1 MDDGSPALEVGF
13 AINPEGSFET
23 LRQLQAAMD
32 TAEARIVADAAQI
45 ERATGGMV
53 SLGGAT
59 AQITSFGNAASRELA
74 SAAREMA
81 RAEKSGEALSRQL
94 DRQSATFGKSR
105 EELRHMKVET
115 AALAAEQQG
124 LTELA
129 GRLRAQEQ
137 AIYDQEFSA
146 MRQASGQANALAED
160 KAEAARRA
168 VAAAEAEATAVRE
181 AAWAYQMF
189 EARVRDGA
197 KAMREMEAAQKAVD
211 RDTSAAKLRVEA
223 DAAARLAQEHQRLAA
238 VVRGS
243 QAAQEADAVAAE
255 RLRMSTD
262 PLYAATKRLNDEIA
276 ESTRLYHAGVTAQG
290 EYERQQSVLTGRLAG
305 VTRQSDLVNNA
316 IGGIGTNGKLAGHHV
331 QNLAFQFQDLSLGF
345 GSALASSEPV
355 KMMLM
360 TLAQQGFQIQGI
372 MSQAGI
378 GIRGVGAAFLDM
390 SKSVLLA
397 TVTNPVLMGIAAAAA
412 LAAGAIKLMQSAAN
426 DGQDMKAY
434 AASLG
439 LTEKEI
445 RNLDNVTVTFGDTTK
460 AVFQVAGAAIWGAI
474 GPAVTQVWD
483 VMKEWA
489 TWIGSGVKDAVNFMI
504 GGFVGAYNA
513 ITKSWRMFP
522 AVMGD
527 VFYSAV
533 NASVGAINTLV
544 QKAVDGLN
552 SFITASNMV
561 LDKVGL
567 GLPKLTAPQ
576 IAAAKNEYAG
586 AGAEFGKT
594 LQDEVKK
601 AMGKDYL
608 GNLASGVSG
617 AVSAQARKN
626 ALDRIRADALE
637 KGYLDPET
645 AKTDKH
651 AEKLARDAEA
661 IEAQIRNLYALADA
675 YGVSGAAAM
684 VAEARVKAESAA
696 IKQRADIEA
705 AVDRQIRLAVA
716 QRVSDAAKATAAAR
730 EQVAAQRDINAM
742 VAAGLAPAEQA
753 ADLIRDRIADLPL
766 LAAIEVAQQ
775 RGLADEVRKSTRQL
789 EDQRKVRAELRKEE
803 ATAKYQTAMFAG
815 DDRLAELREE
825 LRLVGATDDVRVRAL
840 TTLKA
845 TRDAKLLTDDPEQQA
860 NYVKMQVAIAVETQ
874 KVADATARL
883 NDELSFAADSWDLI
897 ANNVQNAA
905 RGMADAFGD
914 VGRAIGD
921 MASIY
926 AGYHADRARLDLQH
940 QENIRKAGDDQAAI
954 DRANARFALAT
965 ATSQIGLYGDMTS
978 AAKGFFKEGSS
989 GYKALETAEKA
1000 FRAVEFALSVRAM
1013 VQDATETASSVA
1025 KSGFRTATKAV
1036 EAVVS
1041 AIASLPF
1048 PLNIAAGAATIA
1060 ALAAIGVSVAG
1071 SFGGGKNTLPKANE
1085 GTGTVLGDAE
1095 AKSESI
1101 KRAIDSLKEVDT
1113 LMLGT
1118 SREMAAS
1125 LRSIE
1130 SQIGGFAA
1138 LLVRSG
1144 DINASDGVSQGFKP
1158 NAIGSILGSVPLV
1171 GGILKSLFGTKT
1183 SVVGSGLFGGA
1194 QSLQDILA
1202 GGYDAD
1208 YYSDV
1213 KKQKKFFGLTTST
1226 KYSTQY
1232 SDAAPELENQFT
1244 LILRQFNDAI
1254 IAAAG
1259 PLGAAT
1265 GEIQDRLN
1273 GFVVNIGKIDLQGLT
1288 GEEIEEKL
1296 SAVFGAAADDMARAA
1311 FPGIERFQEVG
1322 EGLFETLVR
1331 VASTVESVTSS
1342 LTMLGSSASLM
1353 SVDMKMSL
1361 ADQFDSIGDF
1371 TNAVDGYFETYYS
1384 KAEQAAA
1391 RTAQFASVFGTLG
1404 LVMPD
1409 TLAGFRSLVEAQD
1422 LTTAAGQATY
1432 ATLLQLAPAFAEL
1445 QSAMN
1450 GAKSAADILSER
1462 QDLER
1467 KLLELQGDTQA
1478 IRELDLAKLDESNR
1492 ALQEQIWA
1500 IQDAKEAADA
1510 AKQLKDA
1517 WTSVGDSIMD
1527 EVNRIR
1533 GLTDAA
1539 SGGSFA
1545 SLMGQF
1551 NAATTAARGGDQD
1564 AASSLPAL
1572 SQALL
1577 QAADLAATS
1586 RQELDRIQA
1595 QTAASLAETYAAIM
1609 AGGGSGNAGG
1619 SPVGV
1624 ATGVGAPT
1632 GTILSNAAAA
1642 AQLSATAP
1650 SANDDLAQE
1659 IKSLREEVAQMRN
1672 DNNAGHAATA
1682 GNTGAIKRK
1691 LEDVTAAS
1699 GGQAVSVAGV
1709 AA

>member
-94 DRQSATFGKSR
+94 ERQAATFGKSR

-129 GRLRAQEQ
+129 ARLRAQEQ
-137 AIYDQEFSA
+137 ALYDQEFAA
-146 MRQASGQANALAED
+146 MRLASAQANELAED
-160 KAEAARRA
+160 KAQAAHRA
-168 VAAAEAEATAVRE
+168 AMATQQETAALRE
-181 AAWAYQMF
+181 AAWAHQMF
-189 EARVRDGA
+189 EAAVRSGA
-197 KAMREMEAAQKAVD
+197 QAMREQEAVD
-211 RDTSAAKLRVEA
+211 RAAAAARADIDMRTRRFVQSIDPAAAAQQRFNTQMAEARALISAGAISLDQYAAKLR
-223 DAAARLAQEHQRLAA
+223 QE
-238 VVRGS
+238 
-243 QAAQEADAVAAE
+243 
-255 RLRMSTD
+255 
-262 PLYAATKRLNDEIA
+262 K
-276 ESTRLYHAGVTAQG
+276 
-290 EYERQQSVLTGRLAG
+290 
-305 VTRQSDLVNNA
+305 
-316 IGGIGTNGKLAGHHV
+316 
-331 QNLAFQFQDLSLGF
+331 
-345 GSALASSEPV
+345 SALE
-355 KMMLM
+355 
-360 TLAQQGFQIQGI
+360 T
-372 MSQAGI
+372 
-378 GIRGVGAAFLDM
+378 
-390 SKSVLLA
+390 
-397 TVTNPVLMGIAAAAA
+397 TNAA
-412 LAAGAIKLMQSAAN
+412 LARGAISAGAHRQAMMGASYQVQDFFTQVSMGANPINAFAVQSAQLAGQFAN
-426 DGQDMKAY
+426 VEGKAGAVARFFMGPWGLAITGGLMVLSMFTKGLLDGAS
-434 AASLG
+434 AA
-439 LTEKEI
+439 E
-445 RNLDNVTVTFGDTTK
+445 TK
-460 AVFQVAGAAIWGAI
+460 AKAS
-474 GPAVTQVWD
+474 
-483 VMKEWA
+483 KEL
-489 TWIGSGVKDAVNFMI
+489 KDAI
-504 GGFVGAYNA
+504 
-513 ITKSWRMFP
+513 
-522 AVMGD
+522 
-527 VFYSAV
+527 
-533 NASVGAINTLV
+533 
-544 QKAVDGLN
+544 
-552 SFITASNMV
+552 
-561 LDKVGL
+561 
-567 GLPKLTAPQ
+567 
-576 IAAAKNEYAG
+576 
-586 AGAEFGKT
+586 
-594 LQDEVKK
+594 
-601 AMGKDYL
+601 
-608 GNLASGVSG
+608 
-617 AVSAQARKN
+617 
-626 ALDRIRADALE
+626 DALE
-637 KGYLDPET
+637 KSTRAAVDTEWDQQRALLATAAATRQKALDTRADTIEQLANTRARLAAAIAESARPDPSRGQDGGMDFAMTQAGLLESKMTALDKQLADQQRDLQRTEVAFRDAQAAAVGGQIAANIDATAGATRRYQQQLSAINGEFRKSGDVEAYARARHMLEKGYASEQEAIRKARKEASAADRAAATET
-645 AKTDKH
+645 KRL
-651 AEKLARDAEA
+651 EKLGRESDAV
-661 IEAQIRNLYALADA
+661 EAQIRNFALLAEA
-675 YGVSGAAAM
+675 YGQSGGAALI
-684 VAEARVKAESAA
+684 AEARLKAESAA
-696 IKQRADIEA
+696 IKKRADTEA
-705 AVDRQIRLAVA
+705 LVSQQVRLAIA
-716 QRVSDAAKATAAAR
+716 ERISGTEQGNAAMRA
-730 EQVAAQRDINAM
+730 QVAAQAAVNAE
-742 VAAGLAPAEQA
+742 VAAGLIPAERA
-753 ADLIRDRIADLPL
+753 ADLMRDRIADLPL
-766 LAAIEVAQQ
+766 LAAIEAAQQ
-775 RGLADEVRKSTRQL
+775 RGLVQDVKAATQAL
-789 EDQRKVRAELRKEE
+789 EDQRKVRADLRKEE
-803 ATAKYQTAMFAG
+803 GTSKYQTAMFAG
-815 DDRLAELREE
+815 DDRLADLREE
-825 LRLVGATDDVRVRAL
+825 LRLVGATDDARIRAL

-845 TRDAKLLTDDPEQQA
+845 TRDAKLLTDDPEQQT

-883 NDELSFAADSWDLI
+883 NDELSFTADSWDLI

-905 RGMADAFGD
+905 RGMAEAFGD

-940 QENIRKAGDDQAAI
+940 QENMRKAGDDQAAI

-1409 TLAGFRSLVEAQD
+1409 TLAAFRSLVEAQD

-1517 WTSVGDSIMD
+1517 WASVGDSIMD

-1539 SGGSFA
+1539 GGGSFA

-1564 AASSLPAL
+1564 AASSLPGL

-1577 QAADLAATS
+1577 QAAELAATS

-1672 DNNAGHAATA
+1672 DNNAGHAANA
-1682 GNTGAIKRK
+1682 SKTGQIVRK

>member
-1 MDDGSPALEVGF
+1 MDGADEPTLGIRLE
-13 AINPEGSFET
+13 I
-23 LRQLQAAMD
+23 D
-32 TAEARIVADAAQI
+32 TSTSTSEVEYYQSVVNSAEAQTVASFSKMEKAA
-45 ERATGGMV
+45 AGMINSGPIIAEV
-53 SLGGAT
+53 T
-59 AQITSFGNAASRELA
+59 AIGNANSKVAQ
-74 SAAREMA
+74 SAAREFA
-81 RAEKSGEALSRQL
+81 KIERSGEGLIKNLQRQAEAYGL
-94 DRQSATFGKSR
+94 TR
-105 EELRHMKVET
+105 EELM
-115 AALAAEQQG
+115 
-124 LTELA
+124 
-129 GRLRAQEQ
+129 RLRVE
-137 AIYDQEFSA
+137 
-146 MRQASGQANALAED
+146 
-160 KAEAARRA
+160 
-168 VAAAEAEATAVRE
+168 
-181 AAWAYQMF
+181 
-189 EARVRDGA
+189 
-197 KAMREMEAAQKAVD
+197 QKAVD
-211 RDTSAAKLRVEA
+211 ADRVGNTDLADRLRAGLANYDAVAIKLRAEA
-223 DAAARLAQEHQRLAA
+223 DATARLAREHDNLAA
-238 VVRGS
+238 LVRGS

-262 PLYAATKRLNDEIA
+262 PLYAATRRLNEEIA
-276 ESTRLYHAGVTAQG
+276 ESTRLYHAGVTGQA
-290 EYERQQSVLTGRLAG
+290 EYERQQGVLTNRMDA
-305 VTRQSDLVNNA
+305 VTRQSDLVNKGMGA
-316 IGGIGTNGKLAGHHV
+316 IGTNGKLAGHHV

-372 MSQAGI
+372 MAQAGI

-397 TVTNPVLMGIAAAAA
+397 AVTNPVLMGIAAAAA
-412 LAAGAIKLMQSAAN
+412 LAAGSIRMIQSAAN
-426 DGQDMKAY
+426 EGEDMKAY

-439 LTEKEI
+439 LTAKEI

-460 AVFQVAGAAIWGAI
+460 AVFQVAGAAIWGLI
-474 GPAVTQVWD
+474 GPAVTKAWD
-483 VMKEWA
+483 FMKEWTA
-489 TWIGSGVKDAVNFMI
+489 WIGSGVKDAINFMI

-533 NASVGAINTLV
+533 NTSIAAINSLV

-552 SFITASNMV
+552 GFITASNTV

-567 GLPKLTAPQ
+567 GLPHLTAPQ
-576 IAAAKNEYAG
+576 IAAVDNQFAG
-586 AGAEFGKT
+586 AGAQFGKT
-594 LQDEVKK
+594 LQDEIKK
-601 AMGKDYL
+601 SMGKDYL
-608 GNLASGVSG
+608 GDLASGVSG
-617 AVSAQARKN
+617 AIGDQARKN
-626 ALDRIRADALE
+626 ARDRIRAQALE
-637 KGYLDPET
+637 KGYLDPAT
-645 AKTDKH
+645 PKTDKH

-661 IEAQIRNLYALADA
+661 TEAQIRNLYALADA
-675 YGVSGAAAM
+675 YGVSGAAAL

-705 AVDRQIRLAVA
+705 AVERQIRLSVA
-716 QRVSDAAKATAAAR
+716 QRVSDAAKATAAVR

-742 VAAGLAPAEQA
+742 IAAGLVPADRA
-753 ADLIRDRIADLPL
+753 ADLVRDRIADLPL

-775 RGLADEVRKSTRQL
+775 RGLAEEVRKSTEQL
-789 EDQRKVRAELRKEE
+789 DDQRRVRAALRKEE
-803 ATAKYQTAMFAG
+803 ATAQFQSSMSDGK
-815 DDRLAELREE
+815 DRLAELKEE
-825 LRLVGATDDVRVRAL
+825 LRLVGATDGARIRAL
-840 TTLKA
+840 ATIKA
-845 TRDAKLLTDDPEQQA
+845 TQEAARMGFSTTEAADYIA
-860 NYVKMQVAIAVETQ
+860 MQVAIAVETQ
-874 KVADATARL
+874 RVADATTRL
-883 NDELSFAADSWDLI
+883 NDALSFTADRWDLI
-897 ANNVQNAA
+897 AGNVQNAA
-905 RGMADAFGD
+905 RGMADAFGN

-921 MASIY
+921 MATIY
-926 AGYHADRARLDLQH
+926 ASYHADRARMELQH

-954 DRANARFALAT
+954 DQANARFALAT
-965 ATSQIGLYGDMTS
+965 ATSQIGHFGDMTS

-989 GYKALETAEKA
+989 GYKALESAEKA

-1013 VQDATETASSVA
+1013 IQDAAETTASIANSGA
-1025 KSGFRTATKAV
+1025 KTAVKAV

-1041 AIASLPF
+1041 AISSLPF
-1048 PLNIAAGAATIA
+1048 PLNLAAGAATIGF
-1060 ALAAIGVSVAG
+1060 LASLGVAIAG
-1071 SFGGGKNTLPKANE
+1071 AFGGSGSKLPKANE
-1085 GTGTVLGDAE
+1085 GTGSVLGDAD

-1118 SREMAAS
+1118 SREMAAT
-1125 LRSIE
+1125 LRSID

-1144 DINASDGVSQGFKP
+1144 DINASDGVAQGFKP

-1171 GGILKSLFGTKT
+1171 GGILKGLFGTKT
-1183 SVVGSGLFGGA
+1183 KVVGSGLYGDA

-1213 KKQKKFFGLTTST
+1213 QKKKKFFGLTTST

-1232 SDAAPELENQFT
+1232 SDADPELENQFT

-1265 GEIQDRLN
+1265 QDIQNRLN
-1273 GFVVNIGKIDLQGLT
+1273 GFVLNIGKIDLQGLT

-1296 SAVFGAAADDMARAA
+1296 GAVFGAAADDMAKAA
-1311 FPGIERFQEVG
+1311 FPGIERFQDVG

-1353 SVDMKMSL
+1353 SIDLKMAL
-1361 ADQFDSIGDF
+1361 VDQFDSVGDF
-1371 TNAVDGYFETYYS
+1371 TSAIDGYFETYYS

-1391 RTAQFASVFGTLG
+1391 RTAQFADVFDTLG
-1404 LVMPD
+1404 LAMPE

-1432 ATLLQLAPAFAEL
+1432 ATLLQLAPAFANL

-1450 GAKSAADILSER
+1450 GAKSAVEILSER

-1478 IRELDLAKLDESNR
+1478 IRALDLAKLDASNR

-1500 IQDAKEAADA
+1500 VQDAKDAADA
-1510 AKQLKDA
+1510 AGQLKDA
-1517 WTSVGDSIMD
+1517 WASVGDSIMD

-1533 GLTDAA
+1533 GITDAG
-1539 SGGSFA
+1539 SGSSFA
-1545 SLMGQF
+1545 SLQGQF
-1551 NAATTAARGGDQD
+1551 NAATAGARAGDQD
-1564 AASSLPAL
+1564 AASSLPGL

-1577 QAADLAATS
+1577 QAAELAATS

-1595 QTAASLAETYAAIM
+1595 QTAASLSQTYAAIM
-1609 AGGGSGNAGG
+1609 AVGGSGN
-1619 SPVGV
+1619 S
-1624 ATGVGAPT
+1624 ATGAGAPT
-1632 GTILSNAAAA
+1632 STVLSNAAAA
-1642 AQLSATAP
+1642 LQVSVAPP
-1650 SANDDLAQE
+1650 SANDNLAQE
-1659 IKSLREEVAQMRN
+1659 IKSLREEVARLRN

-1699 GGQAVSVAGV
+1699 GGEAVSVAGV